1 MVITKRL
8 MNTTRLYLCILSM
21 LLALSATAQSVSLQ
35 VRDEV
40 EQGMKFSLTVSMKNM
55 DVENVPAPLS
65 LAGCSFIYGPSISNS
80 YQSVFVNGKQSE
92 SRAVNAT
99 YTYRADDVGSVTIPA
114 ITVTDKSGKK
124 YSTQP
129 KTIKVVAA
137 GQRRPMPQQQPR
149 NPVDLPDGSKIN
161 TDGIFSKDDF
171 FVRINVDKHSV
182 YEQEP
187 VVATITLY
195 SRQNIS
201 AFQLLTQPTFEG
213 FLSEELD
220 VDAAHSVGHATVND
234 KEYATQV
241 LKKCVLYPQK
251 TGKLKLTSGTFDV
264 TLYDRVYFNTGTPFQ
279 DFRVVEKQIKT
290 PESVATIDV
299 RPLPSP
305 RPEGFDGAV
314 GNFKADVQLSSTA
327 LHTNEPVTY
336 TYTITGTGNIKYL
349 KIPSINF
356 PPGIDQYTPKTDID
370 ARYSGGN
377 MTGTYQVAYTLVP
390 QEVGSFEIPPV
401 KFSYFDP
408 KAGEYRSMDLQ
419 GFDLKVAKGLS
430 SGPTEQKAIA
440 KGMTDILH
448 IKPVGDN
455 LSKHPSYVF
464 RQVWYWLLYALIA
477 LVLIVVVFV
486 YRRQLRLNADVR
498 GRQLARALKKAMK
511 RFRTA
516 RSMMTQ
522 HNSERFYAEISKALW
537 GYLSDKLGIPASQL
551 VRDNIAAQLADYGV
565 DQAGIDNVI
574 TILDECEM
582 ARFTPMHS
590 DTDMSQ
596 VYDKVVNAVKSI
608 ENVKK

>member
-1 MVITKRL
+1 MK
-8 MNTTRLYLCILSM
+8 TTRLYVCIICLLC
-21 LLALSATAQSVSLQ
+21 AFASAAQSVSLQ
-35 VRDEV
+35 VRDQA
-40 EQGMKFSLTVSMKNM
+40 EQGMKFSLTVSMKNL
-55 DVENVPAPLS
+55 DVESMPSPPKLN
-65 LAGCSFIYGPSISNS
+65 GCTFIYGPAVSNS
-80 YQSVFVNGKQSE
+80 MQTMIVNGQRTD
-92 SRAVNAT
+92 SRSVNAT
-99 YTYRADDVGSVTIPA
+99 YTYQADEVGNVTIPA
-114 ITVTDKSGKK
+114 ITVTAKDGKK
-124 YSTQP
+124 YTTPS
-129 KTIKVVAA
+129 KTIKIVPA
-137 GQRRPMPQQQPR
+137 GQRAQSPRQQRGPM
-149 NPVDLPDGSKIN
+149 DIPDGSKVN

-195 SRQNIS
+195 THQNIS
-201 AFQLLTQPTFEG
+201 AFQMLTQPTFEG

-220 VDAAHSVGHATVND
+220 VDGSGVGRATVND

-251 TGKLKLTSGTFDV
+251 SGKLKLTSGTFDV

-299 RPLPSP
+299 RPLPTP
-305 RPEGFDGAV
+305 KPDGFDGAV
-314 GNFKADVQLSSTA
+314 GSFSADVQLSSTA

-349 KIPSINF
+349 KTPAVAF

-370 ARYSGGN
+370 ARYARGN
-377 MTGTYQVAYTLVP
+377 MTGTYTTTFTLVP
-390 QEVGSFEIPPV
+390 QEVGSFEIPPA
-401 KFSYFDP
+401 KFAYFDP
-408 KAGEYRSMDLQ
+408 QAGEYRSMDLR
-419 GFDLKVAKGLS
+419 GFNVKVAKGLS
-430 SGPTEQKAIA
+430 AGPAEQKTIA

-455 LSKHPSYVF
+455 LTKHPVFVF
-464 RQVWYWLLYALIA
+464 RQAWYWGLYALIA
-477 LVLIVVVFV
+477 LGFIMVIFA

-516 RSMMTQ
+516 KAMMAQ
-522 HNSERFYAEISKALW
+522 HNSDKFYAEISKALW

-551 VRDNIAAQLADYGV
+551 VRENIAKELADYGV
-565 DQAGIDNVI
+565 DQGGIDNVI

-596 VYDKVVNAVKSI
+596 LYDKVVNAVKSI

>member
-1 MVITKRL
+1 M
-8 MNTTRLYLCILSM
+8 C
-21 LLALSATAQSVSLQ
+21 LLFAFSSVAQSVSLQ

-40 EQGMKFSLTVSMKNM
+40 EQGMKFSLTVSMKNL
-55 DVENVPAPLS
+55 DVEKAPAPVELS
-65 LAGCSFIYGPSISNS
+65 HCTLIYGPAISNS
-80 YQSVFVNGKQSE
+80 YQSVFVNGKQTE

-99 YTYRADDVGSVTIPA
+99 YTYRADEVGSVTIPA
-114 ITVTDKSGKK
+114 ITVTAKDGKK
-124 YSTQP
+124 YTTAA
-129 KTIKVVAA
+129 KTIKIVPA
-137 GQRRPMPQQQPR
+137 GQRSQPQRQPR
-149 NPVDLPDGSKIN
+149 GAMDIPDGSKVN
-161 TDGIFSKDDF
+161 TDGIFAKDDF

-195 SRQNIS
+195 THQNIS
-201 AFQLLTQPTFEG
+201 AFQMLTQPTFEG

-220 VDAAHSVGHATVND
+220 VDGNGVGRATVND

-241 LKKCVLYPQK
+241 LKRCVLYPQK
-251 TGKLKLTSGTFDV
+251 SGKLKLTSGTFDV

-305 RPEGFDGAV
+305 KPEGFDGAV
-314 GNFKADVQLSSTA
+314 GNFTADVQLSSTA

-336 TYTITGTGNIKYL
+336 TYTVTGTGNIKYL
-349 KIPSINF
+349 KTPVVTF

-370 ARYSGGN
+370 ARYARGN
-377 MTGTYQVAYTLVP
+377 MTGTYTTTFTLVP
-390 QEVGSFEIPPV
+390 QEVGSFEIPPA
-401 KFSYFDP
+401 KFAYFDP
-408 KAGEYRSMDLQ
+408 QAGEYRSMDLR
-419 GFDLKVAKGLS
+419 GFDVKVAKGLS
-430 SGPTEQKAIA
+430 AGPTEQKAIA

-455 LSKHPSYVF
+455 LTKHPMFVF
-464 RQVWYWLLYALIA
+464 RQAWYWALYALIA
-477 LVLIVVVFV
+477 GALIVVIFV

-511 RFRTA
+511 RFRIA
-516 RSMMTQ
+516 KAMMAS
-522 HNSERFYAEISKALW
+522 HNSDKFYAEISKALW

-551 VRDNIAAQLADYGV
+551 VRENIANQLADYGV
-565 DQAGIDNVI
+565 DQGGIDNVI

-596 VYDKVVNAVKSI
+596 LYDKVVNAVKSI

>member
-1 MVITKRL
+1 
-8 MNTTRLYLCILSM
+8 M
-21 LLALSATAQSVSLQ
+21 LFAVSVSAQSISLQ

-55 DVENVPAPLS
+55 DVENVPSPLS
-65 LAGCSFIYGPSISNS
+65 LTGCSFIYGPSISNS
-80 YQSVFVNGKQSE
+80 YQSMFVNGKQSE
-92 SRAVNAT
+92 TRAVNAS
-99 YTYRADDVGSVTIPA
+99 YTYRADEVGTVTIPA

-124 YSTQP
+124 FSTQA
-129 KTIKVVAA
+129 KTIKIVAA
-137 GQRRPMPQQQPR
+137 GQRRQLPQQHPR
-149 NPVDLPDGSKIN
+149 NAVDLPDGAKVN

-220 VDAAHSVGHATVND
+220 VDVSSAVGRATVND

-314 GNFKADVQLSSTA
+314 GHFSADVELSSTA

-349 KIPSINF
+349 KTPTVNF
-356 PPGIDQYTPKTDID
+356 PPGIDQYTPKTDIN
-370 ARYSGGN
+370 AKYSGGN
-377 MTGTYQVAYTLVP
+377 MTGSYKVTYTLVP

-401 KFSYFDP
+401 KFAYFDP
-408 KAGEYRSMDLQ
+408 KAGEYKSMDLR
-419 GFDLKVAKGLS
+419 GFDVKVAKGLS

-448 IKPVGDN
+448 IKPLGDN

-464 RQVWYWLLYALIA
+464 RQTWYWGLYALLTLA
-477 LVLIVVVFV
+477 LVVVIFV

-516 RSMMTQ
+516 RSMMAS
-522 HNSERFYAEISKALW
+522 HNSDMFYAEISKALW

-551 VRDNIAAQLADYGV
+551 VRENIAAQLADYGV
-565 DQAGIDNVI
+565 DSTGIDNVI
-574 TILDECEM
+574 AILDECEM

-596 VYDKVVNAVKSI
+596 LYDKVVNAVKSI

>member
-1 MVITKRL
+1 
-8 MNTTRLYLCILSM
+8 M
-21 LLALSATAQSVSLQ
+21 LFALSVKAQSSISLQ

-55 DVENVPAPLS
+55 DVENVPAPLT

-92 SRAVNAT
+92 TRAVNAT
-99 YTYRADDVGSVTIPA
+99 YTYRADEVGSVTIPA

-124 YSTQP
+124 YSTNA
-129 KTIKVVAA
+129 KTIKIVAA
-137 GQRRPMPQQQPR
+137 GQHRQMPQQQHR
-149 NPVDLPDGSKIN
+149 SPVDLPDGSKIN

-220 VDAAHSVGHATVND
+220 VDVSGAVGRATVND

-305 RPEGFDGAV
+305 KPEGFDGAV
-314 GNFKADVQLSSTA
+314 GNFSAGVQLSSTA

-349 KIPSINF
+349 KTPVVNF
-356 PPGIDQYTPKTDID
+356 PPGFDQYTPRTDID
-370 ARYSGGN
+370 AKYSRGD
-377 MTGTYQVAYTLVP
+377 MTGTYTVTFTLVP
-390 QEVGSFEIPPV
+390 QEVGSFEIPPA
-401 KFSYFDP
+401 KFAYFDP
-408 KAGEYRSMDLQ
+408 KAGEYKSMDLR
-419 GFDLKVAKGLS
+419 GFDVKVAKGLS
-430 SGPTEQKAIA
+430 SGPTEQKAIV

-448 IKPVGDN
+448 IKAVGDD
-455 LSKHPSYVF
+455 LTKHPSYVF
-464 RQVWYWLLYALIA
+464 RQPWYWMLYALIA
-477 LVLIVVVFV
+477 VVLVAVVLV
-486 YRRQLRLNADVR
+486 YRRRLRLDADVR
-498 GRQLARALKKAMK
+498 GRLLARALKKAMK

-516 RSMMTQ
+516 RTMMAQ
-522 HNSERFYAEISKALW
+522 HNSEKFYAEISKALW

-551 VRDNIAAQLADYGV
+551 LRDNIAMQLTAYGV
-565 DQAGIDNVI
+565 DQDGIDNVI
-574 TILDECEM
+574 NILDECEM

-596 VYDKVVNAVKSI
+596 LYDKVVNAVKSI

>member
-1 MVITKRL
+1 
-8 MNTTRLYLCILSM
+8 MNTTRLYLCFLSM
-21 LLALSATAQSVSLQ
+21 LFALSASAQSISLQ

-55 DVENVPAPLS
+55 DVENVPAPLTLS
-65 LAGCSFIYGPSISNS
+65 GCTFIYGPSISNS

-92 SRAVNAT
+92 TRAVNAT
-99 YTYRADDVGSVTIPA
+99 YTYRADEVGSITIPA

-124 YSTQP
+124 FSTNA
-129 KTIKVVAA
+129 KTIKVVPA
-137 GQRRPMPQQQPR
+137 GQRRQMPQYQPR

-220 VDAAHSVGHATVND
+220 VDVSSSVGRATVND

-305 RPEGFDGAV
+305 KPEGFDGAV
-314 GNFKADVQLSSTA
+314 GNFTADVQLSSTA

-349 KIPSINF
+349 KTPTINF

-370 ARYSGGN
+370 AKYSGGN
-377 MTGTYQVAYTLVP
+377 MTGTYRVTYTLVP
-390 QEVGSFEIPPV
+390 QEVGSFEIPPA
-401 KFSYFDP
+401 KFAYFDP
-408 KAGEYRSMDLQ
+408 KAGEYKSMDLR
-419 GFDLKVAKGLS
+419 GFDVRVAKGLS
-430 SGPTEQKAIA
+430 SGPTEQKTIA

-448 IKPVGDN
+448 IKPIGDK
-455 LSKHPSYVF
+455 LTKHPSYVF
-464 RQVWYWLLYALIA
+464 RQGWYWTLYALITLA
-477 LVLIVVVFV
+477 LIVVVFA

-516 RSMMTQ
+516 RSMMGL
-522 HNSERFYAEISKALW
+522 HNSEMFYAEISKALW

-551 VRDNIAAQLADYGV
+551 VRDNIAAQLAEYGV

-574 TILDECEM
+574 AILDECEM

-596 VYDKVVNAVKSI
+596 LYEKVVNAVKSI

>member
-1 MVITKRL
+1 MK
-8 MNTTRLYLCILSM
+8 MTRLYLCIAGM
-21 LLALSATAQSVSLQ
+21 LAALMASSQSVSLQ
-35 VRDEV
+35 VRDQV
-40 EQGMKFSLTVSMKNM
+40 EQGMKFSITVSMKNL
-55 DVENVPAPLS
+55 DVENAPAPMKLN
-65 LAGCSFIYGPSISNS
+65 GCTFIYGPAISTS
-80 YQSVFVNGKQSE
+80 MQSVIINGHRSE
-92 SRAVNAT
+92 SHSVNAT
-99 YTYRADDVGSVTIPA
+99 YTFRADDTGSVTIPA
-114 ITVTDKSGKK
+114 ITITDKEGKK
-124 YSTQP
+124 YSTQA
-129 KTIKVVAA
+129 KTIKIVPA
-137 GQRRPMPQQQPR
+137 GQRPSSPGAQRG
-149 NPVDLPDGSKIN
+149 PVDIPDGARVDA
-161 TDGIFSKDDF
+161 DGIFSKDDF
-171 FVRINVDKHSV
+171 FVRINVDRHSV

-201 AFQLLTQPTFEG
+201 AFQMLSQPTFEG

-220 VDAAHSVGHATVND
+220 VDGAGVGRTTIND

-305 RPEGFDGAV
+305 KPEAFDGAV
-314 GNFKADVQLSSTA
+314 GNFSADVELSSTA

-349 KIPSINF
+349 KTPTVAF

-370 ARYSGGN
+370 ARYARGN
-377 MTGTYQVAYTLVP
+377 MTGTYTTTYTLVP

-408 KAGEYRSMDLQ
+408 SAGEYRTLDLK
-419 GFDLKVAKGLS
+419 GFNIKVAKGLS

-448 IKPVGDN
+448 IKPLGDN
-455 LSKHPSYVF
+455 LTRHPYFVF
-464 RQVWYWLLYALIA
+464 RQGWYWGIFVLLAVALM
-477 LVLIVVVFV
+477 VVTFI

-516 RSMMTQ
+516 RSMMMS
-522 HNSERFYAEISKALW
+522 HNPDKFYAEISKALW

-551 VRDNIAAQLADYGV
+551 VRENIANQLADYGV
-565 DQAGIDNVI
+565 DAAGTDNVI
-574 TILDECEM
+574 AILDECEM

-596 VYDKVVNAVKSI
+596 LYDKVVNAVKSI
-608 ENVKK
+608 ENVKKQS

>member
-1 MVITKRL
+1 MKT
-8 MNTTRLYLCILSM
+8 NRLYICILS
-21 LLALSATAQSVSLQ
+21 LLMALTATAQSVSLQ
-35 VRDEV
+35 VRDQV
-40 EQGMKFSLTVSMKNM
+40 EQGMKFSLTVSMKNL
-55 DVENVPAPLS
+55 DVENMPEQPKLN
-65 LAGCSFIYGPSISNS
+65 GCTFIYGPAVSNS
-80 YQSVFVNGKQSE
+80 MQTMIVNGQRTD
-92 SRAVNAT
+92 SRSVNAT
-99 YTYRADDVGSVTIPA
+99 FTYQANEVGTVTIPA
-114 ITVTDKSGKK
+114 ITVTAKDGKK
-124 YSTQP
+124 YSTP
-129 KTIKVVAA
+129 SKTIKVVEA
-137 GQRRPMPQQQPR
+137 GKRGQSPWQQRPA
-149 NPVDLPDGSKIN
+149 DIPDGSKVN

-195 SRQNIS
+195 THQNIS
-201 AFQLLTQPTFEG
+201 AFQMLTQPTFEG

-220 VDAAHSVGHATVND
+220 VDGTGVGRATVND

-241 LKKCVLYPQK
+241 LKRCVLYPQK

-299 RPLPSP
+299 RPLPTP

-314 GNFKADVQLSSTA
+314 GNFTADVELSSTA

-349 KIPSINF
+349 KTPSVIF

-370 ARYSGGN
+370 ARYARGN
-377 MTGTYQVAYTLVP
+377 MTGTYTTTFTLVP
-390 QEVGSFEIPPV
+390 QEVGSFEIPPA
-401 KFSYFDP
+401 KFAYFDP
-408 KAGEYRSMDLQ
+408 QAGEYKSMDLR
-419 GFDLKVAKGLS
+419 GFNVKVAKGLS
-430 SGPTEQKAIA
+430 SGPTEQKSIA

-448 IKPVGDN
+448 IKPVGN
-455 LSKHPSYVF
+455 LTKHPMFVF
-464 RQVWYWLLYALIA
+464 RQGWYWGLYALVA
-477 LVLIVVVFV
+477 LALIVVIFI

-516 RSMMTQ
+516 KTMMAQ
-522 HNSERFYAEISKALW
+522 HNSDKFYTEISKALW

-551 VRDNIAAQLADYGV
+551 VRENIAKELADYGV
-565 DQAGIDNVI
+565 DPVGIDNVI

-590 DTDMSQ
+590 DTDMWQ
-596 VYDKVVNAVKSI
+596 LYDKVVNAVKSI

>member
-1 MVITKRL
+1 MK
-8 MNTTRLYLCILSM
+8 MTRLYLCILAV
-21 LLALSATAQSVSLQ
+21 LAAFSAAAQSVSLQ
-35 VRDEV
+35 VRDQV
-40 EQGMKFSLTVSMKNM
+40 EQGMKFSVTVSMKNM
-55 DVENVPAPLS
+55 DVTEVPAPLQ
-65 LAGCSFIYGPSISNS
+65 LDKCSFIYGPSISNS
-80 YQSVFVNGKQSE
+80 MQSMIVNGQRTD
-92 SRAVNAT
+92 SRSVNAT
-99 YTYRADDVGSVTIPA
+99 YTYRADEVGSVTIPA

-124 YSTQP
+124 FTTQA
-129 KTIKVVAA
+129 KTIKIVAA
-137 GQRRPMPQQQPR
+137 GQHASSPRQQR
-149 NPVDLPDGSKIN
+149 GPVDLPDGAKVN
-161 TDGIFSKDDF
+161 TEGIFSKDDF

-201 AFQLLTQPTFEG
+201 AFQMLTQPTFEG

-220 VDAAHSVGHATVND
+220 VDGTGVGRATVND

-241 LKKCVLYPQK
+241 LKRCVLYPQK
-251 TGKLKLTSGTFDV
+251 SGKLKLTSGTFDV

-279 DFRVVEKQIKT
+279 DFRVVEKQLKT

-305 RPEGFDGAV
+305 KPDGFDGAV
-314 GNFKADVQLSSTA
+314 GNFTADVQLSSTA
-327 LHTNEPVTY
+327 MHTNEPVTY

-349 KIPSINF
+349 KTPTVNF

-370 ARYSGGN
+370 ARYARGN
-377 MTGTYQVAYTLVP
+377 MTGTYTTTFTLVP
-390 QEVGSFEIPPV
+390 QEVGSFEIAPL

-408 KAGEYRSMDLQ
+408 QAGEYKSIDLR
-419 GFDLKVAKGLS
+419 GFDVKVAKGLS
-430 SGPTEQKAIA
+430 SGSVEQKAIA

-448 IKPVGDN
+448 IKAVGDN
-455 LSKHPSYVF
+455 LTKHPDFVF
-464 RQVWYWLLYALIA
+464 RKAWYWCLYALITIA
-477 LVLIVVVFV
+477 LIAVILV

-498 GRQLARALKKAMK
+498 GRQLARALKKAMR

-516 RSMMTQ
+516 KAMMSA
-522 HNSERFYAEISKALW
+522 HNSDKFYTEISKALW

-551 VRDNIAAQLADYGV
+551 VRENIANQLADYGV
-565 DQAGIDNVI
+565 DQSGIDNVI
-574 TILDECEM
+574 VILDECEM

-590 DTDMSQ
+590 DTDMSEL
-596 VYDKVVNAVKSI
+596 YDKVVNAVKSI